1 MHKVDRFHWKINFR
15 TSMLSFIFPVC
26 KNLNLCKNSCP
37 PDSDDTWMLYRV
49 QCHSTEPLHFF
60 LQLVQN
66 LSRVMLGGGPF
77 SPFSPLLQCS
87 GISVDADGSMEG
99 SLGFIFTFTFQP
111 GFLKAFS
118 SLFGFE
124 SFNSWSFN

>member
-1 MHKVDRFHWKINFR
+1 MDFIGKSTLEQACF
-15 TSMLSFIFPVC
+15 LSFFVYV

-49 QCHSTEPLHFF
+49 QCHGTEPLYLFP
-60 LQLVQN
+60 QLVEN

-99 SLGFIFTFTFQP
+99 ELGVYFHFHFP
-111 GFLKAFS
+111 SRLP
-118 SLFGFE
+118 
-124 SFNSWSFN
+124 